1 MFLKPQSILISFRFL
16 EQAVMSPEQKSCL
29 DKCDGAMWDNGME
42 MIEPCSTLIH
52 TVSFAIILIIALIQF

>member
-1 MFLKPQSILISFRFL
+1 
-16 EQAVMSPEQKSCL
+16 MSPEQKSCL